1 MIQKYTGL
9 KSLVVVIVP
18 ISVAGC
24 SNRLESHTSA
34 EYSGKRTPVERIAIS
49 GKGASIAVSAFDK
62 FGYRVVDLGSTGGD
76 LIEKAIA
83 QKVPF
88 LATIDPVDSDGAW
101 WDGYFVFSMR
111 VTETIKRMIVWSA
124 QADYGQSGL
133 FINQAKTT
141 KEAMADMVADFA
153 KHFPPRK

>member
-1 MIQKYTGL
+1 MIEKCSGL
-9 KSLVVVIVP
+9 KSLVVAVVL
-18 ISVAGC
+18 ISVTGC
-24 SNRLESHTSA
+24 ANRLESHTSA
-34 EYSGKRTPVERIAIS
+34 EYSGKRTPVDRIAIS
-49 GKGASIAVSAFDK
+49 GKGASIAVPAFDR
-62 FGYRVVDLGSTGGD
+62 FGYRVVDLGSTSGD
-76 LIEKAIA
+76 LIEKAVA

-88 LATIDPVDSDGAW
+88 IATIDPVDSDGAW

-124 QADYGQSGL
+124 QADYGQSGI